1 MEESKAKSEVEAEA
15 GAEAGDAAVEADK
28 EIVKPQALVKV
39 PTLYVRNLNDKIK
52 IEGK

>member
-1 MEESKAKSEVEAEA
+1 MGEAD
-15 GAEAGDAAVEADK
+15 AEAGDGDAEIEVGK
-28 EIVKPQALVKV
+28 EIVKPQVKV